1 MYFAMVCL
9 WETGLHHCIRGK
21 TVRKVSPLSRYISS
35 PKMEL
40 FNTRT
45 VGCKCGVVLSLLPI
59 AVCLVHVAHTF
70 WPHAC
75 RCEIM
80 SSIHQLPKHVCW
92 GSRHF
97 GLPPR
102 DIKST
107 PFRVILIHTHT
118 PCIFF
123 FGFCETLT
131 YFDSIVLWDS
141 EVPWSILRNVEV
153 PWITLKY
160 LERLWRTLR
169 DPEGL

>member
-1 MYFAMVCL
+1 MLLWRFSSAAVCKMREIDGCLAFAFRLLRVFWILVNGEQMYFAMVCL

-45 VGCKCGVVLSLLPI
+45 VGCKCGVVLLSLLPI
-59 AVCLVHVAHTF
+59 AVCLVHVAAHTF
-70 WPHAC
+70 WPHTC

-80 SSIHQLPKHVCW
+80 SSIHQLPKHVHW
-92 GSRHF
+92 DSRHF

-107 PFRVILIHTHT
+107 PIGVILKLRIL
-118 PCIFF
+118 FF
-123 FGFCETLT
+123 
-131 YFDSIVLWDS
+131 
-141 EVPWSILRNVEV
+141 
-153 PWITLKY
+153 
-160 LERLWRTLR
+160 
-169 DPEGL
+169 